1 MFSCAQVQKL
11 IVSQTER
18 DAAELEKQTTRAFQ
32 LEKDRDELA
41 RRVDSLQTQL
51 QHADLKCANIFT
63 SHSHV
68 FAFADGSRA
77 PTCAVTSL
85 RWLCNWLCHARR
97 SKQERA
103 SLDAEVSN
111 LREAHR
117 SEQRALED
125 AATER
130 TSLLRRVEEL
140 QQRVNRLSAEREASE
155 KKFTKQV
162 QCSATANET
171 PFALET
177 RPVVSVYRIVQ

>member
-63 SHSHV
+63 SHV
-68 FAFADGSRA
+68 TFAFADGSRA
-77 PTCAVTSL
+77 PTCTVTSH

-140 QQRVNRLSAEREASE
+140 QQRVNRLSAERETSE

-162 QCSATANET
+162 QCS
-171 PFALET
+171 LET
-177 RPVVSVYRIVQ
+177 RPVVLVYSI